1 MSLARREDP
10 DRSLGLGLGVRAIR
24 LADAVA
30 GLGMLGFGG
39 ALVYSTTRDR

>member
-10 DRSLGLGLGVRAIR
+10 DRSLGLGVRAIR